1 MGASEASVPGRPD
14 SDRREEGF
22 MDSPET
28 DGPLGWLAEWG
39 WLVDWLATA
48 ILLFVAVGAMGVAFL
63 YLFGP
68 GIHHMLDDYPYWYWT
83 FDPETGQ
90 YSHSLLLVH
99 IDFVVIPLAAI
110 AAAWLR
116 WGADWITAPLAPR
129 AIRARSRWGEEG
141 TPPPG
146 ESPARPL
153 FPLLGAAV
161 LCAVFWYWGW
171 WALNPHHLFGIHPL
185 FGVQRWIS
193 VALMAGVGYAGMILF
208 PRLTAWMGGAVA
220 GPAFFALAGYT
231 LFPSSMRDPEGR
243 LIDMLA
249 NVFLWGSLAVAIAA
263 ILTMIL
269 SKRLRRHPL
278 SYALWMGAFMLCVAV
293 FGTFNGIDGTT

>member
-1 MGASEASVPGRPD
+1 MN
-14 SDRREEGF
+14 
-22 MDSPET
+22 SPET
-28 DGPLGWLAEWG
+28 DRPLGWLAEWG

-48 ILLFVAVGAMGVAFL
+48 ILLFVAVGAMVAAFL
-63 YLFGP
+63 HLFGA
-68 GIHHMLDDYPYWYWT
+68 GIHHMLNDYPYWT
-83 FDPETGQ
+83 VDPETGE
-90 YSHSLLLVH
+90 YSRILLLPH
-99 IDFVVIPLAAI
+99 IDFVAIPLAAI

-171 WALNPHHLFGIHPL
+171 WGLNPHELFGIHPL

-220 GPAFFALAGYT
+220 GPALFALVGYT
-231 LFPSSMRDPEGR
+231 LFPSFMQDPEGR
-243 LIDMLA
+243 LADTLVI
-249 NVFLWGSLAVAIAA
+249 VFLWGAPAVAIAA
-263 ILTMIL
+263 ILSIAM
-269 SKRLRRHPL
+269 SERLRHPL
-278 SYALWMGAFMLCVAV
+278 SYAIWMGAFMLCVAV
-293 FGTFNGIDGTT
+293 FGTFNGLDGTT